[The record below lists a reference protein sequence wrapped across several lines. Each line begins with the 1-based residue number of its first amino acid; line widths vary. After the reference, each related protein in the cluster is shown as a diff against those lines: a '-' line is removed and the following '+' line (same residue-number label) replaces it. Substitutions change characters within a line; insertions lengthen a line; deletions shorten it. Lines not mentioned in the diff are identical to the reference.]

1 MTYLCQF
8 INRYLRHLGNSP
20 SSFDP
25 DSFMGKFRAPTLRN
39 IALTAPYMHDGSI
52 ATLEEVLDHYAAGG
66 RSCANPQ
73 TAGPCPSAD
82 PLITGFELTPEQ
94 ERQLI
99 AFLQA
104 LTDQTFIHQALEQ
117 ARRMP

>member
-1 MTYLCQF
+1 
-8 INRYLRHLGNSP
+8 
-20 SSFDP
+20 
-25 DSFMGKFRAPTLRN
+25 MGKFRAPTLRN

-66 RSCANPQ
+66 RSCADPQ
-73 TAGPCPSAD
+73 TADPCPNAD

-94 ERQLI
+94 KRQLI

-104 LTDQTFIHQALEQ
+104 LTDQTFIHQAMEQ
-117 ARRMP
+117 ARPVP